1 MNEDLF
7 DRAVSKAHALSPL
20 AERLRPETIEEIE
33 GQPHL
38 LGKGRFLR
46 AAIEAD
52 RVPSL
57 ILCGPPGTG
66 KTTLARCLARH
77 TGAHFSQVSA
87 IDGTIKEVREILGQ
101 AAERRRAYQRRT
113 ILFIDEI
120 HRFNK
125 AQQDALLGAVES
137 GIVTLIGATT
147 ENPSF
152 SVNAALLSR
161 CKVLRLESLDD
172 SAIFAILRRALDI
185 PERGLKHL
193 GVTADE
199 QALHCI
205 CAAARGDARYALSL
219 LEMSAQ
225 HALSQG
231 GIIDIS
237 TVEAAGERRALLY
250 DKGGEEHY
258 NVVSAF
264 IKSLRGSDPD
274 AALYW
279 MFRMLDAGEDPL
291 FVFRRMLIFACEDVG
306 NADPHALQT
315 VVAADQAYQR
325 IGMPEGAYP
334 LAQAC
339 TYLACAPKSN
349 AMVDAISGPRQD
361 IERHGP
367 LPVPPRLRNAASKLM
382 KQWGY
387 GKGYRYPHDEGGHAR
402 GETYLPERLIGTR
415 YYEPRPSGLEIR
427 IGERLQELRNPPG
440 KEGSPSRSSSATP

>member
-1 MNEDLF
+1 MIDDLF
-7 DRAVSKAHALSPL
+7 DKVASRVPALTPL

-38 LGKGRFLR
+38 LDKGRFLR

-66 KTTLARCLARH
+66 KTTLARCLAKG
-77 TGAHFSQVSA
+77 TGARFAQVSA
-87 IDGTIKEVREILGQ
+87 TDGTIKEVREILGQ
-101 AAERRRAYQRRT
+101 AAEQRRAFQRRT

-125 AQQDALLGAVES
+125 AQQDALLGAVEA
-137 GIVTLIGATT
+137 GIVILIGATT

-161 CKVLRLESLDD
+161 CKVLRLESLDE
-172 SAIFAILRRALDI
+172 AALLAILRRALDTK
-185 PERGLKHL
+185 ERGLGHL
-193 GVTADE
+193 GVTAQE
-199 QALHCI
+199 EALRCI
-205 CAAARGDARYALSL
+205 CASARGDARYALSL
-219 LEMSAQ
+219 LEMAAQ
-225 HALSQG
+225 HALSKNTV
-231 GIIDIS
+231 IDVA

-258 NVVSAF
+258 NIISAF

-279 MFRMLDAGEDPL
+279 MFRMLEAGEDPMFIL
-291 FVFRRMLIFACEDVG
+291 RRMLIFASEDVG

-315 VVAADQAYQR
+315 VVAADQSFQR

-349 AMVDAISGPRQD
+349 AMVDAISKPRRD
-361 IERHGP
+361 IEQHGP
-367 LPVPPRLRNAASKLM
+367 LPVPSRLRNAASKLM
-382 KQWGY
+382 KEWGY
-387 GKGYRYPHDEGGHAR
+387 GQGYRYPHDEGGYAP
-402 GETYLPERLIGTR
+402 GETYLPDELMGSR
-415 YYEPRPSGLEIR
+415 YYEPRAAGLEIR
-427 IGERLQELRNPPG
+427 IGQRLAELRHKKG
-440 KEGSPSRSSSATP
+440 V